1 MTDSENQDPVGAAS
15 GGRPSEEAAHLLR
28 SPEKARRLLAA
39 IDRLE
44 HGGGATH
51 DLVAPSP

>member
-15 GGRPSEEAAHLLR
+15 GGRPSEEAAHLLG
-28 SPEKARRLLAA
+28 SPENTRRVLAA

-44 HGGGATH
+44 HGGGETQ
-51 DLVAPSP
+51 DLVDPSP